1 MKIIYFLM
9 QHSRRFLVLAV
20 LAGVVSGAA
29 NTGLL
34 AIINATLTGQ
44 GATGRLALYFIGLC
58 LLVPASRI
66 AAELLLGHIGQG
78 ALFEL
83 RMALSRQILGVPLRR
98 LEELGP
104 HRLLAALTEDIPS
117 ITNIVTVIPI
127 LCINAAVA
135 VSCLVYMGWLSWP
148 MLLAVLLV
156 IGLGIVSYRLPA
168 AKSYHHMRL
177 ARREADNLFRH
188 FRALTQGVK
197 ELKIHGERRKAFLSD
212 VLQTTAMRFR
222 RHNMSGLIIYT
233 IAASW
238 GQLLFFVV
246 IGLLLFV
253 LAGMISVTTSVVTGF
268 TLALLYLMTPL
279 QMIMNTLPK
288 MGTAGVA
295 LRNVEELGLTLTPS
309 SSEEDSPAALSTGQ
323 PWGELELRG
332 VTHSYKREGEDSL
345 FTLGPLDVTFRPGE
359 MVFLTGGNGSGKTT
373 LSKVILGLYQPEG
386 GELRLNG
393 ETVTDD
399 MLDYYRQHFSVV
411 FADFFLFE
419 SFLGLNPDELD
430 ARARHYL
437 AQLHL
442 EHKVAVEDRKLS
454 TTELSQGQRKRLA
467 LLTAYLED
475 RPIYL
480 FDEWAADQDPHFK
493 EIFYYQL
500 LPDLK
505 ARGKTVIAITH
516 DDRYYHV
523 GDRVIKLDDGKIV
536 YDKSLA
542 GSGPV
547 PEEASAPVQTP
558 RRPPRAKGTFGE

>member
-1 MKIIYFLM
+1 MKIIHFLM

-20 LAGVVSGAA
+20 VAGVVSGAA

-34 AIINATLTGQ
+34 AIINATLNNQ
-44 GATGRLALYFIGLC
+44 GATEKLALYFVGLC
-58 LLVPASRI
+58 LLVPLSRI
-66 AAELLLGHIGQG
+66 AAELLLAHLGQG

-104 HRLLAALTEDIPS
+104 HRLLTALTDDIPT
-117 ITNIVTVIPI
+117 ITNVVTVIPI
-127 LCINAAVA
+127 LCINIAVA
-135 VSCLVYMGWLSWP
+135 LSCLIYMGWLSWA

-156 IGLGIVSYRLPA
+156 IVLGIVSYQLPI
-168 AKSYHHMRL
+168 AKSFQHMRL
-177 ARREADNLFRH
+177 ARREGDNLFNH
-188 FRALTQGVK
+188 FRALTEGIK

-212 VLQTTAMRFR
+212 VLRTTAAQFR
-222 RHNMSGLIIYT
+222 RHNISGLTIYT
-233 IAASW
+233 VAASW
-238 GQLLFFVV
+238 GQLLVFVV

-253 LAGMISVTTSVVTGF
+253 LSGMIDVSGAILTGF

-279 QMIMNTLPK
+279 QVIMNTLPN
-288 MGTAGVA
+288 MGRAGVA

-309 SSEEDSPAALSTGQ
+309 SSEEDSPKLLSAGE
-323 PWGELELRG
+323 PWAELELRG

-345 FTLGPLDVTFRPGE
+345 FVLGPIDLTFHPGE
-359 MVFLTGGNGSGKTT
+359 LVFLTGGNGSGKTT
-373 LSKVILGLYQPEG
+373 LSKLILGLYKPEG

-393 ETVTDD
+393 ETITDE

-411 FADFFLFE
+411 FADFFLFD

-430 ARARHYL
+430 ARARQYL
-437 AQLHL
+437 IQLQL
-442 EHKVAVEDRKLS
+442 DHKVTVKDKTLS
-454 TTELSQGQRKRLA
+454 TTDLSQGQRKRLA

-480 FDEWAADQDPHFK
+480 FDEWAADQDPLFK

-516 DDRYYHV
+516 DDKYYHV
-523 GDRVIKLDDGKIV
+523 GDRIIKLDDGKIV

-542 GSGPV
+542 YADAL
-547 PEEASAPVQTP
+547 PEELSVVPVQ
-558 RRPPRAKGTFGE
+558 